1 MNKTILIIPI
11 LAALL
16 IPVIMAQTVQAKPK
30 PNFFTELGNA
40 ADAGKAAGIAA
51 FQAGLS
57 DTCSGG
63 IIYCHEF
70 HAGYNEA
77 ADVAP

>member
-1 MNKTILIIPI
+1 MAILIIPI
-11 LAALL
+11 LAALI
-16 IPVIMAQTVQAKPK
+16 IPVIMAQTVQARPQ
-30 PNFFTELGNA
+30 PNFFTQLGNE

-51 FQAGLS
+51 FKAGLS

-63 IIYCHEF
+63 MIYCHEF
-70 HAGYNEA
+70 HAGYQEA